1 MHIADG
7 LLPAPICLG
16 GYALTGLTVWRSL
29 RQIRRDRN
37 PAQGMARAA
46 LLTAAFFVASGIHIP
61 IPPASVHLILNGL
74 VGIVLGPYAF
84 LAVLVGLMFQ
94 AVMFGH
100 GGLTTL
106 GVNALIMGWPAIAAS
121 LLFHGRNRWLGWL
134 PWRSRVWVASFSAG
148 AGGVLLAAIAFL
160 GITLSLLPVSLNG
173 SLEQTAIWGLT
184 LAHVPLA
191 IIEGLFAVAVVLFLR
206 RVQPD
211 LLYTAPEH
219 LAAGKMAP
227 ETLAQEEPARVL

>member
-61 IPPASVHLILNGL
+61 IPPASVHLVLNGL

-121 LLFHGRNRWLGWL
+121 LLFHGRDRWLGWL
-134 PWRSRVWVASFSAG
+134 PWRSRVPVASFCAG

-160 GITLSLLPVSLNG
+160 GITLSLLPVSLHG
-173 SLEQTAIWGLT
+173 SLEQAAIWGLT
-184 LAHVPLA
+184 LAHLPLA
-191 IIEGLFAVAVVLFLR
+191 VMEGVFAAAVVVFLR

-211 LLYTAPEH
+211 LLYTVPE
-219 LAAGKMAP
+219 KITP
-227 ETLAQEEPARVL
+227 EPVVSETVAQEEAARVL